1 MFDLLTEVQDGCKV
15 PRLTIVDDHVAG
27 TIDLVSFVAI
37 ATDACDAKLFQS
49 AQTKDGIQTQ
59 EVVAFLRKFTS
70 ISLAFSVFRSGKK
83 ALPLS
88 INVSYCS
95 LSDCKMESQGTVV
108 QQDQDTTK
116 DYTIVKFEMSYL
128 QQTMEKFTLQFLVDK
143 AKRGKKR
150 SSPPFESDRTLVLFR
165 ELQVR
170 PVPTGYR
177 TLFF

>member
-27 TIDLVSFVAI
+27 TIDL
-37 ATDACDAKLFQS
+37 S
-49 AQTKDGIQTQ
+49 AQTKDGIH
-59 EVVAFLRKFTS
+59 
-70 ISLAFSVFRSGKK
+70 
-83 ALPLS
+83 
-88 INVSYCS
+88 